1 MEHSIQYEVLLVILL
16 VILVS
21 EMKTEHLGFVLDN
34 EISVFGSQTK
44 KRVIHTDCSKIS
56 L

>member
-1 MEHSIQYEVLLVILL
+1 MEQSIQYEVLSVMFF
-16 VILVS
+16 ILVS

>member
-1 MEHSIQYEVLLVILL
+1 MEHSIQYEVLLVMFF
-16 VILVS
+16 ILVRK
-21 EMKTEHLGFVLDN
+21 MKTEHLGFVLDN